1 MYSGGGDSN
10 DDGAIDDVG
19 GVHTNVVVMLTVV
32 MLIANLIMTMI

>member
-19 GVHTNVVVMLTVV
+19 GFDINVVVMLTVV
-32 MLIANLIMTMI
+32 MLIANLIVMMI